1 MNEIVQIEPVVPG
14 RATGV
19 AVEITRVAAVAVV
32 LVTVLLVHREL
43 DATTGALV
51 GAGFGLLGPQHRPGV
66 G

>member
-1 MNEIVQIEPVVPG
+1 MNETLQVEPVAPG
-14 RATGV
+14 RATDV
-19 AVEITRVAAVAVV
+19 AVEITRVVAVAAV
-32 LVTVLLVHREL
+32 LVAVLLVHRQF